1 MTKRCFKCLCEKPL
15 AEFYAHSRMRD
26 GRLNKCK
33 DCTKKDVA
41 THRVENL
48 ERVRSYDRA
57 RASMP
62 HRVAARTEYAKT
74 EAARASHKRALLKAM
89 LTNKTARK
97 ARQEVANAI
106 RGGRLEPQP
115 CFCCGKRAQAH
126 HPDYSAPLAVVWLCT
141 THHAEAHKQTRQV
154 LREQLCEA

>member
-1 MTKRCFKCLCEKPL
+1 MTCIDCKNS
-15 AEFYAHSRMRD
+15 AE
-26 GRLNKCK
+26 RLWHGFQASCK
-33 DCTKKDVA
+33 GCQ
-41 THRVENL
+41 
-48 ERVRSYDRA
+48 A
-57 RASMP
+57 RAIARSP
-62 HRVAARTEYAKT
+62 HFAEARRTGRQT
-74 EAARASHKRALLKAM
+74 ARYQALLKAM

-141 THHAEAHKQTRQV
+141 THHAEVHKQTRHV